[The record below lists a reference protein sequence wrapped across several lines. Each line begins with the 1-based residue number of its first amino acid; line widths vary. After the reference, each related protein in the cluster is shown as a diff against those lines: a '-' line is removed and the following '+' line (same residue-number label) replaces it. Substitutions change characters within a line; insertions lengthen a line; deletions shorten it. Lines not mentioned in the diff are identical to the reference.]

1 MARELIL
8 GHAIY
13 LDGQISR
20 GMKRDFFDSS
30 FRDGTATSFKN
41 FIKFS

>member
-8 GHAIY
+8 SHAIY

-20 GMKRDFFDSS
+20 GIKRDFFDSS
-30 FRDGTATSFKN
+30 FRNGTATFFKN
-41 FIKFS
+41 FMKFS